1 MMQTYASALAAL
13 HLGSGDALRL
23 ARRAAEEAPRSAD
36 ALALEATLLVYSR
49 DPRDVEAAGWA
60 FARLRRLPLE
70 LRHHQHAQAIAAAL
84 DNDIERAGIYYDQL
98 LLKEPHDTLALWAAQ
113 TVDYYL
119 GAAQALAARAERV
132 AALASPSLP
141 GFHFVLASLAF
152 GLQECGDYAA
162 AEDAARR
169 ALELEPGDLRAQ
181 HALMH
186 VFEMQ
191 GRAAEGLAFA
201 PRTNHMRW
209 HHALFH
215 LQLGNARG
223 ALEVYDGAMSHDS
236 LADLIDASAL
246 LWRLRLADVDVGR
259 RFTELAGRWT
269 PYAED
274 AFCAFNDMHAM
285 MAFAGAGRR
294 DWAERLLRAQERR
307 IACAAG
313 ANYDMTRL
321 VGLPACRALAAFAR
335 GEHRTAETLL
345 RALPPVAHRI
355 GGSHAQRDILFLTR
369 AKLHASKQL
378 AAA

>member
-1 MMQTYASALAAL
+1 MQAYESALAAL
-13 HLGSGDALRL
+13 RTGSGEALRL

-36 ALALEATLLVYSR
+36 ALALEASLLVHSR
-49 DPRDVEAAGWA
+49 DPREVEAAGWA
-60 FARLRRLPLE
+60 FARLRRLPLGM
-70 LRHHQHAQAIAAAL
+70 RHHEHAQAIAAAIDGDL
-84 DNDIERAGIYYDQL
+84 ERAGLHYDRL
-98 LLKEPHDTLALWAAQ
+98 LLKEPLDTLALWAAQ

-119 GAAQALAARAERV
+119 GAAPALAARAERV
-132 AALASPSLP
+132 AAQCPASHPAL
-141 GFHFVLASLAF
+141 HFVLASLAF

-162 AEDAARR
+162 AEGFARR

-201 PRTNHMRW
+201 PRSNHLRW

-215 LQLGNARG
+215 LQLGNARK
-223 ALEVYDGAMSHDS
+223 ALAVYDAELRSES

-246 LWRLRLADVDVGR
+246 LWRLRLAGMDLGA
-259 RFTELAGRWT
+259 RFSELAGRWA

-274 AFCAFNDMHAM
+274 AYCAFNDMHAM
-285 MAFAGAGRR
+285 MAFAGAGRW

-307 IACAAG
+307 VARGAG
-313 ANYDMTRL
+313 ANADMTRL
-321 VGLPACRALAAFAR
+321 VGLPACKALAAFAR
-335 GEHRTAETLL
+335 ADHASAEALL
-345 RALPPVAHRI
+345 RSLPPVAHRI

-369 AKLHASKQL
+369 ARIHAPRQL